1 MSYLKCI
8 SNALRDGEMTSDAAD
23 AHRIE
28 FDKQYQKAK
37 NKGMNDL
44 VEQSRRF
51 LNEKPDEQE
60 YELLNEFISLRTG
73 AIAVGLGKVKQY
85 ANKTDQEVRNL
96 KSYANKLSA
105 SKDQENANKQLADA
119 LEKIGNLF
127 YLQRKM
133 GMYIALTSA
142 ATGVGIDK
150 SAKILKRMEKQ
161 RR

>member
-1 MSYLKCI
+1 
-8 SNALRDGEMTSDAAD
+8 
-23 AHRIE
+23 
-28 FDKQYQKAK
+28 
-37 NKGMNDL
+37 MNDL

-51 LNEKPDEQE
+51 LNEQPDEQE

-96 KSYANKLSA
+96 KSYANKLNSA
-105 SKDQENANKQLADA
+105 KSVEDANKHLADA

>member
-1 MSYLKCI
+1 M
-8 SNALRDGEMTSDAAD
+8 
-23 AHRIE
+23 
-28 FDKQYQKAK
+28 
-37 NKGMNDL
+37 
-44 VEQSRRF
+44 
-51 LNEKPDEQE
+51 
-60 YELLNEFISLRTG
+60 RTG